1 MKEKIKRKIKALGL
15 CAVVILV
22 ACLGVSKTVSVT
34 NTVNGK
40 ELPIYSVETDEK
52 KVALSFD
59 AAWGNEDT
67 QQILDILKEHNIH
80 VTFFMTGGWVE
91 NFPEDVSYKLVV
103 KKPPEGGFFYGFFV
117 FMALA
122 Q

>member
-1 MKEKIKRKIKALGL
+1 MKKKIKRKIKALGL

-59 AAWGNEDT
+59 AAWGDGYSGYKKW
-67 QQILDILKEHNIH
+67 KEYERKAIA
-80 VTFFMTGGWVE
+80 T
-91 NFPEDVSYKLVV
+91 V
-103 KKPPEGGFFYGFFV
+103 KELY
-117 FMALA
+117 
-122 Q
+122 QTST

>member
-1 MKEKIKRKIKALGL
+1 MKEKLKQKIKMW
-15 CAVVILV
+15 AVCGVLLFA
-22 ACLGVSKTVSVT
+22 ACVGVSKVVTVT

-67 QQILDILKEHNIH
+67 KEILNILKKHDI
-80 VTFFMTGGWVE
+80 FIF
-91 NFPEDVSYKLVV
+91 L
-103 KKPPEGGFFYGFFV
+103 
-117 FMALA
+117 
-122 Q
+122 

>member
-22 ACLGVSKTVSVT
+22 ACLGVSKVVTVT

-59 AAWGNEDT
+59 AAWGDGR
-67 QQILDILKEHNIH
+67 
-80 VTFFMTGGWVE
+80 MR
-91 NFPEDVSYKLVV
+91 Y
-103 KKPPEGGFFYGFFV
+103 
-117 FMALA
+117 
-122 Q
+122 